1 MPHSY
6 FEKQRDFTSR
16 INSKPQ
22 PKLGISVV
30 IPSYNEPNL
39 RHSLEAI
46 QACKAPECSV
56 EVIVVINYPEGSPHN
71 IKEDALNANRLVQEM
86 NDISHNKQ
94 LRFIPILAE
103 NLPKKQAGVGLAR
116 KIGMDEATFRFLYL
130 NNPKGIIACF
140 DADSTCKSNYLQE
153 IEQFWTLNPST
164 TACSI
169 RYEHPLSGSEFDNI
183 VYKGI
188 TDYELHLRYYIEA
201 GRYIGHPHS
210 FHTIGSSMACTVEA
224 YTRFGGMN
232 RRKAGEDFY
241 FLQKII
247 PHGGFAEINS
257 TCVYPS
263 PRPSLRVPFGTG
275 RAMSKFIENPNEPV
289 LTYSLDSWMA
299 VKEFL
304 KNAQSLNDNNLDPSA
319 FINDQH
325 ISIAE
330 FLVENQFSEKIL
342 EIRSNT
348 SNPKSFEKR
357 FFLWFDAFHLLK
369 FLNYSHEKHFSRRP
383 IGEESLKLAKL
394 IGLNA
399 LESQTNRELLFAFR
413 QKQNANN
420 WLPL

>member
-16 INSKPQ
+16 INNKPH

-39 RHSLEAI
+39 RQSLEAL
-46 QACKAPECSV
+46 QACKAPECWV
-56 EVIVVINYPEGSPHN
+56 EVIVVINYPEGSSH
-71 IKEDALNANRLVQEM
+71 KVCEDALIAHKLVHQM
-86 NDISHNKQ
+86 NDEASRQQ
-94 LRFIPILAE
+94 LNFIPILAE
-103 NLPKKQAGVGLAR
+103 NLPKKQAGVGFAR
-116 KIGMDEATFRFLYL
+116 KIGMDEAAFRFMLV

-169 RYEHPLSGSEFDNI
+169 RYEHPLSGSEFENI

-201 GRYIGHPHS
+201 GRFIGHPHS
-210 FHTIGSSMACTVEA
+210 FHTIGSSMACTVES

-275 RAMSKFIENPNEPV
+275 RAMSKYLENPNEPV

-304 KNAQSLNDNNLDPSA
+304 KNAQSLSDINLDPST

-325 ISIAE
+325 ISVAE
-330 FLVENQFSEKIL
+330 FLEANQFSEKIF

-348 SNPKSFEKR
+348 SNQKSFEKR
-357 FFLWFDAFHLLK
+357 FFLWFDAFLLLK
-369 FLNYSHEKHFSRRP
+369 YLNFSHEKHFSKRP
-383 IGEESLKLAKL
+383 IGEESLRLAKL